1 MQPLMEAGLD
11 SIGAMEL
18 CDILGQRFGIT
29 LPVTSIFDHPTPL
42 AFATY
47 LSTILQP
54 SRAQDGD
61 NDDSDTAHNKT
72 SDSAFPLASLDLG
85 LNAQK
90 DAGAVHIVGISC
102 RYPTPSGGSKRIMQS
117 HAINASPFASSLR
130 YTSDGTIGTID
141 NSKVLITLTT
151 SLL

>member
-1 MQPLMEAGLD
+1 MKACSEKYHAMQPLMEAGLD

-54 SRAQDGD
+54 SGIQDGD
-61 NDDSDTAHNKT
+61 NDNSDTAHNKT
-72 SDSAFPLASLDLG
+72 YDSAFPLASLDLG
-85 LNAQK
+85 LDAQK

-102 RYPTPSGGSKRIMQS
+102 RYPTPSGGSKRIMKS
-117 HAINASPFASSLR
+117 HAINACPFASSLR
-130 YTSDGTIGTID
+130 IRSQWYHRYYR
-141 NSKVLITLTT
+141 
-151 SLL
+151 